1 MSHHLSRNADSK
13 PLVKPMRSRTNFR
26 WPAGLPLASALS
38 GGLAWSPLGLFWLLP
53 IFALA
58 YGLAVSKRQ
67 QLLVIG
73 GYYLGALWSIG
84 GVFDGFWPKGAPLVG
99 FAGWAGTAILIAM
112 PWALAVFIGPDTSI
126 MRSIRF
132 LFSLLISALPP
143 LGAYGLASPWIFVT
157 AWFPGAGIAGLIM
170 GAAWLSLLV
179 IWSHGM
185 RIAVTDADPDGLYLP
200 PIRPAK
206 ARPHVTGGILAFG
219 AVWAIT
225 ANLTYLPPT
234 PPPHWAVVNTD
245 LSGFRG
251 PVPASVWMHRQAHV
265 AQIVRAAILSHPN
278 HTLILFPESMA
289 GPQFPNLFSTLMDNA
304 MASMALEHD
313 DTLLIG
319 ADDLANKQDDYTDS
333 LNIMG
338 RYQGRISARQPA
350 PFGEWRPWG
359 RHTAL
364 ASWWHFGGYR
374 IGKETIAWAI
384 CYEQMLVWPIAWNFL
399 MDHHKPSVL
408 LAPSDHDWARG
419 VLEPAV
425 QKQAIHA
432 WARLYQIPVLYAND
446 APPASHPSRRNHL
459 AKHG

>member
-1 MSHHLSRNADSK
+1 
-13 PLVKPMRSRTNFR
+13 
-26 WPAGLPLASALS
+26 
-38 GGLAWSPLGLFWLLP
+38 
-53 IFALA
+53 
-58 YGLAVSKRQ
+58 
-67 QLLVIG
+67 
-73 GYYLGALWSIG
+73 
-84 GVFDGFWPKGAPLVG
+84 
-99 FAGWAGTAILIAM
+99 
-112 PWALAVFIGPDTSI
+112 
-126 MRSIRF
+126 
-132 LFSLLISALPP
+132 
-143 LGAYGLASPWIFVT
+143 
-157 AWFPGAGIAGLIM
+157 
-170 GAAWLSLLV
+170 
-179 IWSHGM
+179 
-185 RIAVTDADPDGLYLP
+185 
-200 PIRPAK
+200 
-206 ARPHVTGGILAFG
+206 
-219 AVWAIT
+219 
-225 ANLTYLPPT
+225 
-234 PPPHWAVVNTD
+234 
-245 LSGFRG
+245 
-251 PVPASVWMHRQAHV
+251 
-265 AQIVRAAILSHPN
+265 
-278 HTLILFPESMA
+278 
-289 GPQFPNLFSTLMDNA
+289 QFPNLFSTLMDNA

-432 WARLYQIPVLYAND
+432 WARLYHIPVLYAND